1 MLDLALEFS
10 VSGLLSTFFWL
21 SSQHFQ
27 TQNCFLPTPQNLCA
41 PEAVIPLQ
49 SMPLIWSDRAIN
61 SEDDFEIALF
71 IQLPLICRLK
81 WQLTPVFLPGKS
93 HGHRSL
99 AGYSPWGCKAF
110 DTTERLSV
118 HAHTHTL
125 FTVESRLPFSVKW
138 QSRHSEKSCWKQ
150 NTQKWLIID
159 RKHLL
164 KSIANKICN
173 QLFKVKIII
182 MYCGVYK

>member
-1 MLDLALEFS
+1 MWLRPLRWR
-10 VSGLLSTFFWL
+10 LLTQSNVLPPLHLWKPSFIKWVTDQYVVDWLCRWL
-21 SSQHFQ
+21 SGKESACNVGDRFH
-27 TQNCFLPTPQNLCA
+27 PW
-41 PEAVIPLQ
+41 VGKIP
-49 SMPLIWSDRAIN
+49 WRWD
-61 SEDDFEIALF
+61 
-71 IQLPLICRLK
+71 
-81 WQLTPVFLPGKS
+81 WQPTPVFLPGKS

>member
-1 MLDLALEFS
+1 MVKLVQMSLKEKDTLCNPDGSDGKESHLQCRRPGFNPWVGKIPWRRA
-10 VSGLLSTFFWL
+10 W
-21 SSQHFQ
+21 
-27 TQNCFLPTPQNLCA
+27 NPLPYSCMRNP
-41 PEAVIPLQ
+41 
-49 SMPLIWSDRAIN
+49 
-61 SEDDFEIALF
+61 
-71 IQLPLICRLK
+71 
-81 WQLTPVFLPGKS
+81 

-150 NTQKWLIID
+150 NTQKWWIID